1 MEGEVTHK
9 RKKSYQNELS
19 EKNSL
24 NKKIVFFHMI
34 YLTLLFMACF
44 VGGVLLG
51 FWTTS
56 YTPEISIIEDHAN
69 TFQFRYINKKI
80 IIGAKLN
87 IKLSV
92 TNNTT
97 LSYRLSAESV
107 KYFYYPLGANHACLL
122 YNGGLGES
130 SANQT
135 PLSRK
140 SEISVPPNNDERTF
154 PTKLSIKVKYSVLT
168 PSSVIHTVPL
178 HLGYDVTNYDREEV
192 QPLYNDCKRF
202 NRLYLSVRLDDLYI
216 SNEFRK
222 VHSEKKYELIFSCK
236 CSIDANMDL
245 FFNYTPRYKTV
256 ILGNLVNDPSLLG

>member
-9 RKKSYQNELS
+9 RKRAYQNELS

-24 NKKIVFFHMI
+24 NKKIVFFHMV

-56 YTPEISIIEDHAN
+56 YTPEISILEDDAN
-69 TFQFRYINKKI
+69 TFQFRYINNRV

-97 LSYRLSAESV
+97 LTYSLSAESV
-107 KYFYYPLGANHACLL
+107 KYFYYPVGANHGCLL

-135 PLSRK
+135 PLSRR
-140 SEISVPPNNDERTF
+140 SEISVPTNKDERTF
-154 PTKLSIKVKYSVLT
+154 PTKLSIKIKYSLLT
-168 PSSVIHTVPL
+168 PSSVIHTVPF
-178 HLGYDVTNYDREEV
+178 HLGYELTNEQRAEV

-202 NRLYLSVRLDDLYI
+202 NRLYFSVRLDDLYI

-222 VHSEKKYELIFSCK
+222 VQNEKKYELIFSCK
-236 CSIDANMDL
+236 CSIDANVDA
-245 FFNYTPRYKTV
+245 FFNSTPIYKAA
-256 ILGNLVNDPSLLG
+256 ILGNLANDPSLLG